1 MDQRQRD
8 NDTDNDTVSPTKGNG
23 NTRFGGHA
31 AAFQVSVCGSPNLEV
46 VRITC
51 IAMTLE
57 VAGRLTI

>member
-1 MDQRQRD
+1 MDQRQRQR
-8 NDTDNDTVSPTKGNG
+8 DNDTVSPTKGNR

-31 AAFQVSVCGSPNLEV
+31 AAFQVSACGSPNLEV